1 MPKDIE
7 SVTNVPKNCSR
18 GFFRS
23 RYIAKKSSGA
33 DPDPGFEMS
42 SGPDPVMNYGRNRVT
57 KFGRIRSEH
66 YGSFYILSYC
76 NE

>member
-1 MPKDIE
+1 MYQQI
-7 SVTNVPKNCSR
+7 VQGGWANI
-18 GFFRS
+18 FRS

-66 YGSFYILSYC
+66 YGSFYILYKLL
-76 NE
+76 

>member
-7 SVTNVPKNCSR
+7 SVTNVPKNCSK

-23 RYIAKKSSGA
+23 RYIAKKSRGA

-42 SGPDPVMNYGRNRVT
+42 SGPDPVMNMVGTGLQNLV
-57 KFGRIRSEH
+57 
-66 YGSFYILSYC
+66 GSDLKMLSHFI
-76 NE
+76 

>member
-1 MPKDIE
+1 MYQQI
-7 SVTNVPKNCSR
+7 VQGGWANI
-18 GFFRS
+18 FRS

-57 KFGRIRSEH
+57 KFGRIRAEH
-66 YGSFYILSYC
+66 YGSFYILYKLL
-76 NE
+76 